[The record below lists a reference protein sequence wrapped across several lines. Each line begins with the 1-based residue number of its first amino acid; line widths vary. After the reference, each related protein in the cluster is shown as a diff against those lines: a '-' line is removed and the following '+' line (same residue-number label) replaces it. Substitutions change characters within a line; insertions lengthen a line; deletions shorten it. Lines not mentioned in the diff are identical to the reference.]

1 MSQDL
6 AALLASSR
14 NLAAHLEQQEL
25 PHLTLGLDQIENQS
39 RKLVSRTG
47 GQGAAERANYLLAQA
62 RVNAPQ
68 LQDLSTSLNPAL
80 TFAPLQPIRDTDIA
94 SHLRHAHEQAIM
106 STIEETRRDTTQSF
120 WRSMEEKIGRDWEE
134 KKKRVIEEL
143 ATGDERRM
151 LESSG
156 SLWASRSLQMAQ
168 SQSLVPGT
176 AFGTSQSQ
184 VAGPS
189 QPSMSMPAHSRMMV
203 YDRVIADLNRARLQE
218 TSFPI
223 IHALT
228 EATELLPPE
237 SKRDQIVSTFSL
249 LASILGEDDP
259 RSSSYQ
265 TDPLA
270 ARGYSQAYLSAAPN
284 MPLAKELRRKILQG
298 SMKWLED
305 LYTQH
310 VDATLQANP
319 IEAALGA
326 NPSASNKLRAFLAMK
341 YYDAGRWQSNLELVK
356 GQPLWAKIYFLIR
369 CGHVEEALEEAE
381 KQDIALNKFDKFF
394 LPCLREWVTNDDRSV
409 SKQLRDR
416 LLTSYN
422 THIRHAPTIDPFKHA
437 LFKLIAR
444 AEPTRRNVIHV
455 TETTEDWLWF
465 QLAMADEPKEGVAT
479 NGGLKEVAAT
489 VVKFGEKS
497 FDKDGKRPWLWARI
511 LLSCGEFERAVAGMH
526 EKSNMSVEAVHI
538 GIALAYYGVLRVP
551 KISQQS
557 ESLLTVVD
565 GIPYFHFDTLIQRY
579 IRHFTRIDPK
589 EALQYV
595 YLITLNSDV
604 PSEIGKEQVTYAQS
618 LCRQIAFESPNYE
631 ELVGGRRRDGLSFPG
646 AIEQSMKLL
655 HLEDAKA
662 YHQSIVLNL
671 ALQYHT
677 EKRLIDAIKL
687 YNLAGEYNDV
697 MKLLIQAVGDTLFE
711 SPEVESEAGQIRA
724 TAREMWETYYTTPEV
739 RSKVQDLL
747 LRTCQKLLKIREGFE
762 DIHYGRQEPGLE
774 KLSQTDLLPFKT
786 TVYDMHRKAE
796 EVKREDPA
804 IVRNLP
810 EIIKQT
816 MEALWTLYR
825 EAKKRSGEQGFQQ
838 RLMNLRE
845 KAKRLNMFATSL
857 GLAGMDFPT
866 LNTLESYMHS

>member
-1 MSQDL
+1 MATPDL
-6 AALLASSR
+6 TALLASSR

-47 GQGAAERANYLLAQA
+47 GPGAAERANYLLAQA

-68 LQDLSTSLNPAL
+68 LQNLATSLNPAF
-80 TFAPLQPIRDTDIA
+80 TFAPLQPVRDTDIA
-94 SHLRHAHEQAIM
+94 SHLRHAHEQAIL
-106 STIEETRRDTTQSF
+106 STIEETRRDTAQSF

-143 ATGDERRM
+143 ATGDERRT

-156 SLWASRSLQMAQ
+156 TSWGNRSLAQ
-168 SQSLVPGT
+168 SQSFAASIGPGL
-176 AFGTSQSQ
+176 SQSQ
-184 VAGPS
+184 IAGPS
-189 QPSMSMPAHSRMMV
+189 QPSLGMPVHSRMMV
-203 YDRVIADLNRARLQE
+203 YDRVVSDLNRARLQG
-218 TSFPI
+218 TPFPI
-223 IHALT
+223 IHALID
-228 EATELLPPE
+228 ATERLPPE
-237 SKRDQIVSTFSL
+237 PKRDQIVSTFSL
-249 LASILGEDDP
+249 LSSILGEADP
-259 RSSSYQ
+259 RSASYQ
-265 TDPLA
+265 TAPLA
-270 ARGYSQAYLSAAPN
+270 ERAYSQAYLSPASTDA
-284 MPLAKELRRKILQG
+284 LAKNLRRRILAG

-310 VDATLQANP
+310 VDITLQNNP
-319 IEAALGA
+319 VEAALGA
-326 NPSASNKLRAFLAMK
+326 SPSASNKLRAFLAMR
-341 YYDAGRWQSNLELVK
+341 YYEAGRWQSNLELVK
-356 GQPLWAKIYFLIR
+356 GQPLWAKIYFLLR
-369 CGHVEEALEEAE
+369 CGHPEEALAEAE
-381 KQDIALNKFDKFF
+381 KQDAALNKFDKFF
-394 LPCLREWVTNDDRSV
+394 LPCLREWVANDDRSV

-444 AEPTRRNVIHV
+444 AEPSRRNVPHV

-465 QLAMADEPKEGVAT
+465 QLAMADEPKEGLPT
-479 NGGLKEVAAT
+479 NDGLKEVAAT
-489 VVKFGEKS
+489 IVKFGEKS
-497 FDKDGKRPWLWARI
+497 FDKDGRRPWLWVRI
-511 LLSCGEFERAVAGMH
+511 LLSCGEFERAVASMH

-538 GIALAYYGVLRVP
+538 ATALAYYGVFRVP
-551 KISQQS
+551 KSSQPS
-557 ESLLTVVD
+557 ESSLLLPGD
-565 GIPYFHFDTLIQRY
+565 SSSSFRFDTLIQRY

-595 YLITLNSDV
+595 YLITLSSDA
-604 PSEIGKEQVTYAQS
+604 PGDTGKEQVAYAHS

-631 ELVGGRRRDGLSFPG
+631 ELLGGRRRDGLSFPG
-646 AIEQSMKLL
+646 AIEQNMKLL
-655 HLEDAKA
+655 HLADAKQ

-671 ALQYHT
+671 ALQYHS
-677 EKRLIDAIKL
+677 EKRLIDAVKL

-697 MKLLIQAVGDTLFE
+697 MKLLIQAIGDTLFE
-711 SPEVESEAGQIRA
+711 SPEVESEAGHIRS
-724 TAREMWETYYTTPEV
+724 TAREMWETYYTTPDI
-739 RSKVQDLL
+739 RSRVQDAL

-762 DIHYGRQEPGLE
+762 DIHYGRQELGLE
-774 KLSQTDLLPFKT
+774 KLDQTDLLPFKT

-804 IVRNLP
+804 VVRNLP

-825 EAKKRSGEQGFQQ
+825 EAKKRTGEQGFQQ